1 MRRGRLRQGIG
12 SVWRELRS
20 VAQPGPLRF
29 PDPLRLDLTR
39 PPAGHLAFGAG
50 PHFCLGAALARLERI
65 ESLTGLFTRYPNVA
79 LTSAP
84 TRWRES
90 TISHALC
97 ELPVRITP

>member
-1 MRRGRLRQGIG
+1 MRRGRLRPGHRLG
-12 SVWRELRS
+12 
-20 VAQPGPLRF
+20 VAGAALGRRARRF